1 MCQRHEGTV
10 GDRGGQG
17 ARVASGVGGFCPS
30 LEPSG
35 KASDLL
41 SQRRRRRKR
50 GSTVT
55 AGLAAALPSGDI
67 LLPGFAAAD
76 NVLGA
81 HPADVAG
88 DGRGR

>member
-1 MCQRHEGTV
+1 MKGPWGTV
-10 GDRGGQG
+10 GGRGQG
-17 ARVASGVGGFCPS
+17 WLQALVASVLHWS
-30 LEPSG
+30 RQEE
-35 KASDLL
+35 ASDLL

-50 GSTVT
+50 GSAVT